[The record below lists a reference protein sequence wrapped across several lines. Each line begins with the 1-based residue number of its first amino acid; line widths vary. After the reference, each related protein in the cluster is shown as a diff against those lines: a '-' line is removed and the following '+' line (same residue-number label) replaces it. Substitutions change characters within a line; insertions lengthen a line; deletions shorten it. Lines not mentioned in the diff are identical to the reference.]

1 MVRLDYHKILANIT
15 LESGP
20 QIDFLE
26 GDSFAIDWEVTS
38 FTSSIYQ
45 LINRNQLLEGSG
57 HCICANYVLAA
68 W

>member
-1 MVRLDYHKILANIT
+1 MVRLDYHKILANIN

-38 FTSSIYQ
+38 FIYLSID
-45 LINRNQLLEGSG
+45 
-57 HCICANYVLAA
+57 
-68 W
+68 